1 MTTDSSHYL
10 SDLHKQIDQLFNLE
24 EVRTLCF
31 DLGVDFD
38 NVAGEGK
45 SARIRELI
53 LQLARRDELQ
63 SLIDLVRQ
71 ERPRAVWADVPADF
85 SLPGGLETPEK
96 TPPAT
101 ANYYGPVTF
110 NQQGQ
115 VVHGPQANVAGEAH
129 IDHVGDKV
137 EGDRITVGNI
147 SGSSGVAIGRG
158 AQATVTTTT
167 VTDGGGD
174 PSSGDVFAPLRAL
187 AASDAPD
194 MAAKVVELQAQAA
207 RGAAADDAVIA
218 GLIQDLADADPVLK
232 AAVTALFARPELAA
246 AAGGGVTKFVLSRL

>member
-1 MTTDSSHYL
+1 MTTDSSRYL
-10 SDLHKQIDQLFNLE
+10 SDLHKQIDRLFNLE

-53 LQLARRDELQ
+53 LQLARRDELPR
-63 SLIDLVRQ
+63 LIDLVRQ
-71 ERPRAVWADVPADF
+71 ERPNAVWTGVPANF

-115 VVHGPQANVAGEAH
+115 VVHGLQANIAGDAH
-129 IDHVGDKV
+129 INHIGDKI

-147 SGSSGVAIGRG
+147 SGSSGIAIGRG

-167 VTDGGGD
+167 VTGGD
-174 PSSGDVFAPLRAL
+174 PALVDLFAPLRAL

-194 MAAKVVELQAQAA
+194 MAARVAELEAHAA
-207 RGAAADDAVIA
+207 RGAAADDAAMA

-232 AAVTALFARPELAA
+232 AAVAALFARPELAT
-246 AAGGGVTKFVLSRL
+246 AAGGGATKFVLSRL